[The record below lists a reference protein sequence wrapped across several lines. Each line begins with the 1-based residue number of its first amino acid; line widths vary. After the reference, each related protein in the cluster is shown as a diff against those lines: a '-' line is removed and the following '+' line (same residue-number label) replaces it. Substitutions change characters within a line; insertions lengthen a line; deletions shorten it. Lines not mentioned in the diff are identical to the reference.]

1 MNVNR
6 RTALLLVIV
15 LVVIV
20 GVYAITQWQRTRET
34 GNLLAA
40 LKSTDHSEATKAM
53 TALRD
58 RGGSIQE
65 QLIANMSGADDQL
78 RWRSAI
84 LLGSIH
90 STAAR
95 DALEAALNDPYDDVR
110 MNSALALGKLG
121 EGRAAEKLS
130 LMAVNADESPAVRTA
145 AVRALALLRSGPHL
159 PELAELTADRPPVY
173 AEGEEPEE
181 IPVDETLALR
191 QAAIIGVGVLG
202 TVASDEVTSR
212 VGTGASASAAAAA
225 MQVLVDSAS
234 ARLEPND
241 EARAVACAAVADL
254 ARAPTTDDEVTNQGI
269 NCLISALA
277 DEADVVRIA
286 AAHALGLIA
295 PPASMQDQVARALEQ
310 CASDSQYWVREA
322 VSDDQG

>member
-1 MNVNR
+1 M
-6 RTALLLVIV
+6 LLIIV

-34 GNLLAA
+34 GNLLEA

-95 DALEAALNDPYDDVR
+95 DALEAGLKDPYDDVR

-130 LMAVNADESPAVRTA
+130 VMAVNADESPAVRTA

-159 PELAELTADRPPVY
+159 VELAQLAADRPPVY

-181 IPVDETLALR
+181 MPVDETLALR

-202 TVASDEVTSR
+202 TVASDDVASR
-212 VGTGASASAAAAA
+212 VRGASGAGAAAVAMSVLAASADAT
-225 MQVLVDSAS
+225 
-234 ARLEPND
+234 LEPND
-241 EARAVACAAVADL
+241 EVRAVACTAVADL
-254 ARAPTTDDEVTNQGI
+254 AQAPTTDDEVTNAGI
-269 NCLISALA
+269 RSLIASLA
-277 DEADVVRIA
+277 DKADVVRIA
-286 AAHALGLIA
+286 AAHALGLIT
-295 PPASMQDQVARALEQ
+295 PPTDMQDQVARALEQ
-310 CASDSQYWVREA
+310 CAGDSQYWVREA
-322 VSDDQG
+322 VNDES